1 MGSAVESDGFAA
13 PMETAMANLLSS
25 LKTVAV
31 FAALT
36 FVLSG
41 CVVHHHGRNHYQPHY
56 YQPHYGH
63 QRSYAPPPHWGGHN
77 HHRPHHDHGS
87 WRR

>member
-1 MGSAVESDGFAA
+1 MGSAVESNGPAA
-13 PMETAMANLLSS
+13 LMETAMPNLLSS
-25 LKTVAV
+25 LKTVAAFV
-31 FAALT
+31 ALA

-41 CVVHHHGRNHYQPHY
+41 CVHHHGRNHYQPHHSY
-56 YQPHYGH
+56 

-77 HHRPHHDHGS
+77 HHRPGHDRGS